1 MKPSAEHLPS
11 ILITG
16 GTRGI
21 GRAVALRFLK
31 EGFRVFTC
39 GSSPVS
45 VEALR
50 AEDSS
55 GRLHVEKVNLESKAE
70 LLAWIGGIE
79 KICPTLNILVN
90 NAGIFLPGSIETE
103 EEGVFE
109 KLMALNL
116 AASYHTSRAC
126 LPMLR
131 KAEKAHIFSV
141 CSTASIMAYPNGGSY
156 CISKFGLL
164 GMTKVLREELK
175 PVGIRVTSLILGAV
189 NTDSWAGAGLP
200 AERFICSEDVAESI
214 FSAWSLAPGSVVEE
228 ILMRPQLGDI

>member
-1 MKPSAEHLPS
+1 MKPSAEVLPS

-21 GRAVALRFLK
+21 GRAIALRFLK
-31 EGFRVFTC
+31 EGFYVFTC
-39 GSSPVS
+39 GSSEKS
-45 VEALR
+45 VESLR
-50 AEDSS
+50 AEDHS
-55 GRLHVEKVNLESKAE
+55 GRLQVEKVNLENRDE
-70 LLAWIGGIE
+70 LLSWVARVEE
-79 KICPTLNILVN
+79 KAPSLNILIN

-103 EEGVFE
+103 EEGVFD
-109 KLMALNL
+109 KLISLNL
-116 AASYHTSRAC
+116 AASYHASRTC

-131 KAEKAHIFSV
+131 KADKAHIFTV

-175 PVGIRVTSLILGAV
+175 PSGIRVTALILGAV
-189 NTDSWAGAGLP
+189 NTDSWAGSGLP
-200 AERFICSEDVAESI
+200 AERFINPDDVAETV
-214 FSAWSLAPGSVVEE
+214 FSAWSLSSGSVAEE